1 MDISDILR
9 DLDHHAEDPFAAHEE
24 DYSPSQPSGEAD
36 LQSLTRA
43 WINERGT
50 TELLPWPQDNLI
62 DRISTRIK
70 SQVERIE
77 QLTGDM
83 DPTTN
88 FTLIILQTELE
99 RWKFLTRS
107 YLRARLSKIDKHT
120 LFYLSTPEG
129 RAKISEL
136 EIQYATRRQGLL
148 HSHFLDSFLA
158 AFPERL
164 RDLNDT
170 AGGISMIEGPDEEGA
185 VFVRGLGSR
194 EEGERED
201 GVVVKGRGRD
211 GDAEWEVGRGEV
223 VVARWADV
231 KGLVDKGELELV

>member
-1 MDISDILR
+1 MNR
-9 DLDHHAEDPFAAHEE
+9 
-24 DYSPSQPSGEAD
+24 
-36 LQSLTRA
+36 
-43 WINERGT
+43 
-50 TELLPWPQDNLI
+50 WPQDDLI
-62 DRISTRIK
+62 DRVSTRIK

-107 YLRARLSKIDKHT
+107 YLRARLSKIDKHA

-129 RAKISEL
+129 RAKISDL

-185 VFVRGLGSR
+185 VFVRGLGAR
-194 EEGERED
+194 DADERGEG
-201 GVVVKGRGRD
+201 VIVKGRGRD
-211 GDAEWEVGRGEV
+211 ADAEWEVKRGEV
-223 VVARWADV
+223 IVARWADV
-231 KGLVDKGELELV
+231 KGLVGSGELELV